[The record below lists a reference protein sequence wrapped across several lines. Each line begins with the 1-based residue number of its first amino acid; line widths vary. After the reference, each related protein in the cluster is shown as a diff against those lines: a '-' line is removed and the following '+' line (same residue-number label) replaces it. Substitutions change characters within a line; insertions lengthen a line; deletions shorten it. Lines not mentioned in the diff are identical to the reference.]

1 MLTIDEVIAS
11 CEKSAERYHKAFL
24 RNKAHGGEF
33 YQREAESDRICEEH
47 ERQLAAWLRELQER
61 RKGLGIVRCKNCIYY
76 DPPHVENNGV
86 RYEYA
91 EMPKEAFDELGT
103 GLVNVEYGINIGG
116 RCTRDYNA
124 GYDDDKRVYV
134 TENNYCGRAE
144 RRTDE

>member
-61 RKGLGIVRCKNCIYY
+61 RKAPEIVRCGECRHR
-76 DPPHVENNGV
+76 DPEDKKCDCGHDIIWQLP
-86 RYEYA
+86 R
-91 EMPKEAFDELGT
+91 
-103 GLVNVEYGINIGG
+103 
-116 RCTRDYNA
+116 
-124 GYDDDKRVYV
+124 DDDW
-134 TENNYCGRAE
+134 YCADAE
-144 RRTDE
+144 RRTDG

>member
-61 RKGLGIVRCKNCIYY
+61 RKADSCEGCVKEFGKGYLLVCTSCKRNYA
-76 DPPHVENNGV
+76 DL
-86 RYEYA
+86 YE
-91 EMPKEAFDELGT
+91 P
-103 GLVNVEYGINIGG
+103 
-116 RCTRDYNA
+116 
-124 GYDDDKRVYV
+124 
-134 TENNYCGRAE
+134 E